1 MARKRLH
8 KRPPSSS
15 SESSAQPSSSQPP
28 SGSGLVASV
37 LQKVLSRPSFPANI
51 ASSSQ
56 PTYAPAP
63 LQLGMPS
70 YRQADLE
77 SNRGL
82 KGKSRAVSAKTAQT
96 GRNRRVNMKTPEF
109 FISRIIFLPHGTA
122 EPEDSGHM
130 EDSGS
135 TSGPLLAHLFP
146 VIRCSRAPSATDL
159 TRLEALGLA
168 HANFRDYFQF
178 NRDWSFSQV
187 DSYLHSLFPTLFA
200 YLDSQPRTINPGYSS
215 LQASCYRYLPP
226 YHLCV
231 KSRKEV
237 AIASGAD
244 FPDGELIYAKVR
256 ARKRPSHEDSE
267 LFLVTRHKI
276 PYTVLEQ
283 WKPCPV
289 TKLASKA
296 AGKRKAIVLSDTES
310 DDTNFAS
317 RVADSDGELDAP
329 LSFTQHPSKR
339 LRVTETPPAFTESS
353 VRTSHDAGMEATM
366 GTPQPP
372 SPDSPLPAMTV
383 PATPEAESA
392 PRPPN
397 SSSFTIDESIANPWK
412 AHRTFKF

>member
-1 MARKRLH
+1 
-8 KRPPSSS
+8 PPSSS

-96 GRNRRVNMKTPEF
+96 GRNRRVNMKSPEF

-168 HANFRDYFQF
+168 HANFWDYFQF

-231 KSRKEV
+231 KSHKEV

-244 FPDGELIYAKVR
+244 FPDGKLIYAK
-256 ARKRPSHEDSE
+256 DSE

-310 DDTNFAS
+310 DDTDFAS

-339 LRVTETPPAFTESS
+339 F

-412 AHRTFKF
+412 AHHTFKF

>member
-37 LQKVLSRPSFPANI
+37 LQK
-51 ASSSQ
+51 
-56 PTYAPAP
+56 
-63 LQLGMPS
+63 LGMPS

-82 KGKSRAVSAKTAQT
+82 KGKSRAVKPTSEHE
-96 GRNRRVNMKTPEF
+96 NPEF

-200 YLDSQPRTINPGYSS
+200 YLDSQPRAT
-215 LQASCYRYLPP
+215 AVYRPPATDTFPP

-256 ARKRPSHEDSE
+256 ARSDPPMRDSE

-283 WKPCPV
+283 WKPLPCDEIGFQGRWQEKGNCPV
-289 TKLASKA
+289 
-296 AGKRKAIVLSDTES
+296 RH
-310 DDTNFAS
+310 
-317 RVADSDGELDAP
+317 R
-329 LSFTQHPSKR
+329 HPSKR
-339 LRVTETPPAFTESS
+339 LRVTGKKTPPAFTESS
-353 VRTSHDAGMEATM
+353 VRH
-366 GTPQPP
+366 
-372 SPDSPLPAMTV
+372 
-383 PATPEAESA
+383 
-392 PRPPN
+392 
-397 SSSFTIDESIANPWK
+397 
-412 AHRTFKF
+412 